1 MKLKVQVPMSLYS
14 NDTVPVLMDA
24 ENNENNEYSL
34 IEVEYKYMAVTHTT
48 YCHEVTRLVCRV

>member
-14 NDTVPVLMDA
+14 IDTVPVLMDA

-48 YCHEVTRLVCRV
+48 YCHEVTRLV